1 MNKNLFFLCFAAGVI
16 VLSIICITI
25 APIINKHLSLG
36 GQNCQLAQVN
46 YEYYKSRDF
55 KFDEKVE
62 KLKEEISLCKRRNA
76 MHDLEYTAFIIDIVL
91 GFICS
96 LLGLIHYLDAG
107 KNIEK
112 YSGLIGLIC
121 GVIIT
126 IFTIVYVGFSA
137 DIFNNDIAYKPLPS
151 EIFSNIQNW
160 HTVYSTSTD
169 HNFDALT
176 STSLSKSPIQVLYPN
191 KAVVHW
197 NGEKYVHDYD
207 ETEQQKDYEI
217 KYIKYKDL
225 GKSQYN
231 YDSEITKLEIDRT
244 SDADSVLNHCTF
256 SAPVTARVS
265 YTLSDGTTQKEC
277 DYLWEVP
284 DSNNDIDNKFLYDR
298 WLTTIIL
305 SVILSV
311 LAIGMSIFGFLLFK
325 NSSDSSSSPDLI
337 PNSNNNA

>member
-25 APIINKHLSLG
+25 APIINKHLSFED
-36 GQNCQLAQVN
+36 QNCQLAQVS
-46 YEYYKSRDF
+46 YERYKNRDV
-55 KFDEKVE
+55 KFDDKAE
-62 KLKEEISLCKRRNA
+62 KLKEEVSLCKRRNA

-126 IFTIVYVGFSA
+126 ILTIIYVGFSA
-137 DIFNNDIAYKPLPS
+137 DIFTNDIAYKPSPF
-151 EIFSNIQNW
+151 EIFSNLDSHRDQTNDVEYDPFISIANVK
-160 HTVYSTSTD
+160 TI
-169 HNFDALT
+169 
-176 STSLSKSPIQVLYPN
+176 KILYQN
-191 KAVVHW
+191 KAEKHW
-197 NGEKYVHDYD
+197 NGEKYIHDYD
-207 ETEQQKDYEI
+207 ESEAKKDYEL

-225 GKSQYN
+225 GKKQYN
-231 YDSEITKLEIDRT
+231 YDSEIIKLEDATNTDSILLNCLSSSIVDDSTKIT
-244 SDADSVLNHCTF
+244 SPKD
-256 SAPVTARVS
+256 
-265 YTLSDGTTQKEC
+265 C
-277 DYLWEVP
+277 DYIWTTPVLYQ
-284 DSNNDIDNKFLYDR
+284 DINNKFLYDR